1 MQLVFCLPHL
11 DRFLLLFAFLVVLA
25 EPAAWRR
32 RSGTL
37 SNTHGTVTGRVL
49 RLKRAQLDFLAARA
63 RRHRS
68 GVVAAPTTSRQ
79 GCLGG
84 WEAGIV
90 PRVESVCVC

>member
-1 MQLVFCLPHL
+1 
-11 DRFLLLFAFLVVLA
+11 
-25 EPAAWRR
+25 
-32 RSGTL
+32 
-37 SNTHGTVTGRVL
+37 L